1 MSVKL
6 NVSEKGM
13 VKRMMKAGRDF
24 VTEEVTEGIARF
36 MIDNAINVEPSGN
49 SDYPVLVI
57 TQSGAVFYV
66 DGEFEK
72 GESVDEEI
80 LED

>member
-24 VTEEVTEGIARF
+24 VAEEVTEGIAQF
-36 MIDNAINVEPSGN
+36 MIDNALEVEPSGR
-49 SDYPVLVI
+49 SDYPVMVI

-72 GESVDEEI
+72 GGSADE
-80 LED
+80 

>member
-24 VTEEVTEGIARF
+24 VTEEVYAGIVED
-36 MIDNAINVEPSGN
+36 MLDTAISVEPSGH
-49 SDYPVLVI
+49 SDYPILVI
-57 TQSGAVFYV
+57 AHNGKVFYV
-66 DGEFEK
+66 DGTFGKEVSGDAE
-72 GESVDEEI
+72 V

>member
-57 TQSGAVFYV
+57 TPRAVFYV
-66 DGEFEK
+66 DAEITGTEEH
-72 GESVDEEI
+72 DEG
-80 LED
+80 